1 MKMKKG
7 NKRRNTRVK
16 AVRDERYAMLDI
28 RTSVRS
34 ELQGSEFIGL
44 LGGDSDCGVNH
55 YNCEHRDVTH
65 LFTKVSPIK
74 PQLAYSEKEKAS
86 RVFNSAMMRTIL
98 KLRDWSVLSSRARQG
113 YTILHPRYLTV
124 VSMVSVP
131 PSKEVHEYRH
141 KR

>member
-7 NKRRNTRVK
+7 NKRRNTKVK

-55 YNCEHRDVTH
+55 YNCDHRDVTH

-86 RVFNSAMMRTIL
+86 RVFNSAMYRTIL
-98 KLRDWSVLSSRARQG
+98 KLRDWSVMSSKTRQG
-113 YTILHPRYLTV
+113 YTILHPKYLAIAELTILYPEKKIHKV
-124 VSMVSVP
+124 
-131 PSKEVHEYRH
+131 YRN
-141 KR
+141 R

>member
-1 MKMKKG
+1 MKKG
-7 NKRRNTRVK
+7 NKKRNTRVK
-16 AVRDERYAMLDI
+16 AVRDERYTMLDI

-55 YNCEHRDVTH
+55 YNCDHKDVTH

-74 PQLAYSEKEKAS
+74 PQLAYSETEKAS

-98 KLRDWSVLSSRARQG
+98 KLRDWSVMSSRTRQG
-113 YTILHPRYLTV
+113 YTILHPKYLTV
-124 VSMVSVP
+124 VSMVSVF
-131 PSKEVHEYRH
+131 PSTEIHEYQH

>member
-1 MKMKKG
+1 MKKG
-7 NKRRNTRVK
+7 NKRRNTKVK
-16 AVRDERYAMLDI
+16 AVRDERYSMLDI
-28 RTSVRS
+28 RTSVRA

-55 YNCEHRDVTH
+55 YNCDHRDVTH

-74 PQLAYSEKEKAS
+74 PQLAYSETEKAS

-98 KLRDWSVLSSRARQG
+98 KLRDWSVMSPRTRQG
-113 YTILHPRYLTV
+113 YTILHPKYLTV
-124 VSMVSVP
+124 VSMVYVR
-131 PSKEVHEYRH
+131 PSTEIHEYQH

>member
-1 MKMKKG
+1 MKKG
-7 NKRRNTRVK
+7 NKKRNTRVK
-16 AVRDERYAMLDI
+16 AVRDERYSMLDI
-28 RTSVRS
+28 RTSVRA

-55 YNCEHRDVTH
+55 YNCDHRDVTH

-98 KLRDWSVLSSRARQG
+98 K
-113 YTILHPRYLTV
+113 
-124 VSMVSVP
+124 
-131 PSKEVHEYRH
+131 
-141 KR
+141 

>member
-1 MKMKKG
+1 MKKG

-16 AVRDERYAMLDI
+16 AVRDERYTMQDI

-74 PQLAYSEKEKAS
+74 PQLAYSETEKAS
-86 RVFNSAMMRTIL
+86 RVFNSAMTRTIL
-98 KLRDWSVLSSRARQG
+98 KLRDWSVLASRTRQG
-113 YTILHPRYLTV
+113 YTILHPKYLMIAGLTRLY
-124 VSMVSVP
+124 P
-131 PSKEVHEYRH
+131 EKEIHEYQH